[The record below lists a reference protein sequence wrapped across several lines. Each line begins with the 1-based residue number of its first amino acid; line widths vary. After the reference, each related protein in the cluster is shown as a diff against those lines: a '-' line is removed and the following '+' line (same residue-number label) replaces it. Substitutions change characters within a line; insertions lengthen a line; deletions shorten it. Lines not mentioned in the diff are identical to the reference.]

1 MFVQQVIKNKT
12 ERHRA
17 TNDPINQCNLC
28 SQGSEK
34 TQTITEEDQ
43 TCRQQKVRGASQVEG
58 SMGTGGEVEKRMAS
72 LWDKSCG
79 IDEMLRQKKIEVD
92 EDGNLVRDQIPKVE

>member
-28 SQGSEK
+28 SQGHEK

-72 LWDKSCG
+72 PWDKSLG
-79 IDEMLRQKKIEVD
+79 IEEMLRQKKIEVD
-92 EDGNLVRDQIPKVE
+92 EDGN